1 MKLLNGIC
9 VRQRFRRGE
18 VLVGHLF
25 GTEADLISTADMTY
39 AYFDSGERSMMT
51 VDVDKAK
58 REVIRAGKQL
68 VKKGLAART
77 LGKYKHENFRYPICH
92 YAERPSL

>member
-1 MKLLNGIC
+1 
-9 VRQRFRRGE
+9 
-18 VLVGHLF
+18 
-25 GTEADLISTADMTY
+25 
-39 AYFDSGERSMMT
+39 MMT

-77 LGKYKHENFRYPICH
+77 WGNIR
-92 YAERPSL
+92 